1 MPYSTGMIVF
11 AAGCV
16 LVFVTFGYLLI
27 NARSLMALFKPLSGG
42 EIKVGQ
48 GRQGA
53 SKAAVLWALII
64 HFAGWALAGLAW
76 LYLLADVRATAPD
89 TTPLEAE
96 GIVPG
101 KGESGR

>member
-1 MPYSTGMIVF
+1 MPYSTGMTLFLI
-11 AAGCV
+11 GCV

-27 NARSLMALFKPLSGG
+27 NARSFMALFKPLSDG

-53 SKAAVLWALII
+53 SKAAVLWALVI
-64 HFAGWALAGLAW
+64 HFAGWAMAGFAW
-76 LYLLADVRATAPD
+76 LYLLADVRASAPD
-89 TTPLEAE
+89 TTPAEAE

-101 KGESGR
+101 EGESER